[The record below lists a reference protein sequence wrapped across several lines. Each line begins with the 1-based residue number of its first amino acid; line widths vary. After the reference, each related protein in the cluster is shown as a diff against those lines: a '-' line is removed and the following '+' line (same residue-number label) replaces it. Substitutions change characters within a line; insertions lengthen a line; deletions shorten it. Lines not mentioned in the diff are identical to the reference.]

1 MEIIWFP
8 ALMTESHPVSGQLL
22 QCWKLFLLILCNY
35 ILHHLTP
42 PTVLRG
48 VAMMTTL
55 YTQLENRKHLG
66 GLKLDLT
73 ITCPSS
79 TTASCD
85 SFCADRMISAWR
97 CWQTG
102 SSSLV
107 IIEVIVNARNDDA
120 DAPELNYDRGESW

>member
-1 MEIIWFP
+1 MLKTISVNS
-8 ALMTESHPVSGQLL
+8 LQL
-22 QCWKLFLLILCNY
+22 
-35 ILHHLTP
+35 HSP
-42 PTVLRG
+42 PPDTNHSSVLRG
-48 VAMMTTL
+48 VAMMTSL

-85 SFCADRMISAWR
+85 FGLSFCVDRMISAWR

-120 DAPELNYDRGESW
+120 DAMELNYDRGESW